1 MIETE
6 PKKIEVG
13 TPEMNKAFL
22 GGVENYVPTAG
33 GHEMREEGGV
43 TVVSLE
49 NLRELAKLGMCGPVR
64 SIEIGK
70 NQGVL
75 VRFGGFE
82 CYLATGFSIGY
93 RGEGPTG
100 LAMFAEE
107 CGFGKRSELS
117 DVIAALHAD
126 FRGALVWMCDRK
138 VGLAELQAEFSARKD
153 GDFWPL
159 VDSWSRSTSE
169 ALADAL
175 GLESAYGE
183 TNPDEPGD
191 YLPSQVA
198 AEKIDWE
205 KLTNLEGCEWHPGVT
220 VEVIK
225 DLVAQGYSFE
235 FSPSY

>member
-1 MIETE
+1 MVGAE
-6 PKKIEVG
+6 PKRIEVG
-13 TPEMNKAFL
+13 PEMEKAFKA
-22 GGVENYVPTAG
+22 GVENYLPTAG
-33 GHEMREEGGV
+33 GHDLQEEGGV
-43 TVVSLE
+43 TQVSLE
-49 NLRELAKLGMCGPVR
+49 NLRELVELCGPVR

-75 VRFGGFE
+75 VRFPGFE
-82 CYLATGFSIGY
+82 TYLATGFSIGY

-100 LAMFAEE
+100 LAMFAKE
-107 CGFGKRSELS
+107 CGFGNRPEIS
-117 DVIAALHAD
+117 DVIAGLHAD
-126 FRGALVWMCDRK
+126 FRGALVWTSGK
-138 VGLAELQAEFSARKD
+138 GALVGLQADFSALKD

-159 VDSWSRSTSE
+159 IDTWARSTSE

-191 YLPSQVA
+191 YLPSPVD

-205 KLTNLEGCEWHPGVT
+205 KLAKLEGCEWHPGIT
-220 VEVIK
+220 VEEIR
-225 DLVAQGYSFE
+225 DLVAKGYSFE